1 MAPMNTTAEPGT
13 RVVTVTNA
21 QHRYLKAMGDVLI
34 YIVVLNLF
42 VEFVD
47 AIVIDSFYISIL
59 TAILLTALLDVL
71 VVVEHGVHGYFEKK
85 EASYF
90 RIISIVA
97 TFAILFTSKL
107 LILEIV
113 NFVFGDHVE
122 LGHFLDVLLLI
133 ITMMVVRKLANVVYD
148 RLGETQETPE

>member
-1 MAPMNTTAEPGT
+1 MTTAAEPGT
-13 RVVTVTNA
+13 PIMTNA
-21 QHRYLKAMGDVLI
+21 QHRYMKAMGDVLI

-85 EASYF
+85 EAPIF
-90 RIISIVA
+90 RVISVVA

-113 NFVFGDHVE
+113 NFVFGEHVE
-122 LGHFLDVLLLI
+122 LGHFVDVLVLI
-133 ITMMVVRKLANVVYD
+133 ITMMVVRRLANVVYD
-148 RLGETQETPE
+148 RLGDTQETPE

>member
-1 MAPMNTTAEPGT
+1 MNTTAEPGT
-13 RVVTVTNA
+13 RVVTATNA

-133 ITMMVVRKLANVVYD
+133 ITMMVVRKLAQVIYD
-148 RLGETQETPE
+148 RLGTQE

>member
-133 ITMMVVRKLANVVYD
+133 ITMMVVRKLAQVIYD
-148 RLGETQETPE
+148 RLGTQE

>member
-1 MAPMNTTAEPGT
+1 MTTSAEPGT
-13 RVVTVTNA
+13 RIVTHA
-21 QHRYLKAMGDVLI
+21 QDRYSKAMADVLI

-59 TAILLTALLDVL
+59 TAVLLTLLLDVL
-71 VVVEHGVHGYFEKK
+71 VKVEHGVHVYFEKK
-85 EASYF
+85 EAPIF
-90 RIISIVA
+90 GVISIVA

-133 ITMMVVRKLANVVYD
+133 ITMMVVRRLAQVVYD
-148 RLGETQETPE
+148 RLGATHE

>member
-1 MAPMNTTAEPGT
+1 MNTTAEPGT

>member
-1 MAPMNTTAEPGT
+1 MTTAAEPGT
-13 RVVTVTNA
+13 PMMTSA

-71 VVVEHGVHGYFEKK
+71 VIVEHGVHGYFEKK
-85 EASYF
+85 EAPIF
-90 RIISIVA
+90 RVISIVA

-113 NFVFGDHVE
+113 NYVFGEHVE
-122 LGHFLDVLLLI
+122 LGHFLDVLVLI
-133 ITMMVVRKLANVVYD
+133 ITMMVARRLAQVVYD
-148 RLGETQETPE
+148 RLGTRE

>member
-1 MAPMNTTAEPGT
+1 MATATET
-13 RVVTVTNA
+13 KTVTVTRA

-47 AIVIDSFYISIL
+47 AVVIDSFYISIL

-71 VVVEHGVHGYFEKK
+71 VIVEHGVHGYFEKK
-85 EASYF
+85 EAPVF
-90 RIISIVA
+90 RVVSIVA

-122 LGHFLDVLLLI
+122 LGHFIDVLLLI
-133 ITMMVVRKLANVVYD
+133 LTMMGTRRLAQVVYD
-148 RLGETQETPE
+148 RLGEPTG

>member
-1 MAPMNTTAEPGT
+1 MATTAEPGT
-13 RVVTVTNA
+13 RIVTHA
-21 QHRYLKAMGDVLI
+21 QDRYSKAMADVLI

-59 TAILLTALLDVL
+59 TAVLLTLLLDVL
-71 VVVEHGVHGYFEKK
+71 VKVEHGVHGYFEKK
-85 EASYF
+85 EAPIF
-90 RIISIVA
+90 RIIGIVA

-133 ITMMVVRKLANVVYD
+133 ITMMVVRKLAQVIYD
-148 RLGETQETPE
+148 RLGTTHG

>member
-1 MAPMNTTAEPGT
+1 MNTDLDNRTT
-13 RVVTVTNA
+13 TVTSA
-21 QHRYLKAMGDVLI
+21 QHRYSKAMADVLI

-71 VVVEHGVHGYFEKK
+71 VVVEHRVHGYFEKK
-85 EASYF
+85 EAAIF
-90 RIISIVA
+90 RVIGIVA

-107 LILEIV
+107 IILEIV

-122 LGHFLDVLLLI
+122 LGHFIDVLLLI
-133 ITMMVVRKLANVVYD
+133 LAMMGARRLFQAVYE
-148 RLGETQETPE
+148 RLGETTSR

>member
-1 MAPMNTTAEPGT
+1 MTTAAEPGT
-13 RVVTVTNA
+13 PIMTSA
-21 QHRYLKAMGDVLI
+21 QQRYLKATGDVLI

-113 NFVFGDHVE
+113 NLVFGEHVE
-122 LGHFLDVLLLI
+122 LGHFVDVLVLI
-133 ITMMVVRKLANVVYD
+133 ITMMVVRRLAQVVYD
-148 RLGETQETPE
+148 GLGETQEAPE

>member
-1 MAPMNTTAEPGT
+1 MATTAEPGT
-13 RVVTVTNA
+13 RIVTVTNA
-21 QHRYLKAMGDVLI
+21 QHRYLNAMSDVLI

-59 TAILLTALLDVL
+59 TAVLLTALLDVL

-85 EASYF
+85 EAPYF

-133 ITMMVVRKLANVVYD
+133 LTMMAVRKLAQVIYD
-148 RLGETQETPE
+148 RLGVTEA

>member
-1 MAPMNTTAEPGT
+1 MTTAAEPGT
-13 RVVTVTNA
+13 PIMTSA
-21 QHRYLKAMGDVLI
+21 QQRYLKAMGDVLI

-71 VVVEHGVHGYFEKK
+71 VIVEHGVHGYFEKK
-85 EASYF
+85 EAPIF
-90 RIISIVA
+90 RVISIVA

-113 NFVFGDHVE
+113 NFVFGEHVE
-122 LGHFLDVLLLI
+122 LGHFVDVLLLI
-133 ITMMVVRKLANVVYD
+133 ITMMVVRRLAQVVYD
-148 RLGETQETPE
+148 RLGATPK